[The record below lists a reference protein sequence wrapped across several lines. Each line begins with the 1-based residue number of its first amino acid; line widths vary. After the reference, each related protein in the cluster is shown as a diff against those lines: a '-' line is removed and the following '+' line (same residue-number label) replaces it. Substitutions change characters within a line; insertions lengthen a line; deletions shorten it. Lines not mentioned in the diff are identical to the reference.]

1 MSKDPFGVREG
12 EVTVEPPPV
21 FDAMLYYIGRIRTPW
36 TRLDDCPKNADAP
49 VDWHRAR
56 GD

>member
-49 VDWHRAR
+49 VD
-56 GD
+56 